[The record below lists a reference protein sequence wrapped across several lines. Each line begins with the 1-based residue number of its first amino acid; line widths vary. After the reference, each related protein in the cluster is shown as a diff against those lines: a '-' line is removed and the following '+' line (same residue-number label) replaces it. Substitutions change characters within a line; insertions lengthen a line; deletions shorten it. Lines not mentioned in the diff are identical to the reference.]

1 MSYFALVC
9 CFVLYLPCRPFSYI
23 MSFCR
28 CLLSAALAPA
38 LQTVLPLVLSL
49 WLSLSLSPSVSF
61 VSFLMEAVTVES
73 LKATLLTRD
82 RSQRGLALDIDETL
96 SATNVAW
103 FQRLVAL
110 FGNPEPELSVAQL
123 VRKYHLAQNNPAWQS
138 DDAQQWMQVTL
149 PPKCQV
155 RLGWV

>member
-1 MSYFALVC
+1 
-9 CFVLYLPCRPFSYI
+9 
-23 MSFCR
+23 
-28 CLLSAALAPA
+28 
-38 LQTVLPLVLSL
+38 
-49 WLSLSLSPSVSF
+49 
-61 VSFLMEAVTVES
+61 MEAVTVES
-73 LKATLLTRD
+73 LKATLTRFLD
-82 RSQRGLALDIDETL
+82 GRPRGLALDIDETL

-103 FQRLVAL
+103 FQRLVTL

-149 PPKCQV
+149 RPKCV